1 VGDGVIT
8 LNVGGKNFL
17 TLRSTISQNAVLT
30 QYVTRAEAN
39 KELAKEAVFIDRDP
53 KHFGTILSYLRNK
66 ADGVST
72 TSLTARLRSKVNSE
86 PSAAET
92 VFLPQDQQSLQ
103 EIYYESLHYQIPE
116 LTSYICTKG
125 FLVEYLQMFGFKN
138 PFQMAAS
145 ALAIGKRIFIFL
157 GTVITGMGGWVTI
170 NAALAEAQTKQSFDA
185 TKGATNECEELSK
198 NEQFIRNLLKA
209 WDDSSKK

>member
-1 VGDGVIT
+1 
-8 LNVGGKNFL
+8 
-17 TLRSTISQNAVLT
+17 
-30 QYVTRAEAN
+30 
-39 KELAKEAVFIDRDP
+39 
-53 KHFGTILSYLRNK
+53 
-66 ADGVST
+66 
-72 TSLTARLRSKVNSE
+72 
-86 PSAAET
+86 
-92 VFLPQDQQSLQ
+92 
-103 EIYYESLHYQIPE
+103 
-116 LTSYICTKG
+116 
-125 FLVEYLQMFGFKN
+125 MFGFKN